1 MAKMAGKFVLLSEQ
15 LNRRTGR
22 RYSMYN
28 LNNRAMATKAEIDG
42 MIGDPG
48 WPMGY
53 VACCPEHGIS
63 KWFKS
68 STPAYYGTTRD
79 GFCDKCEAD
88 PKPVTAKPAGSSS
101 IDLEATAKA
110 LGVTAEDLTAAIAL
124 KTPATKSAAE
134 VPAAVEEGDKPTEH
148 VDAAAAIRGS
158 KK

>member
-22 RYSMYN
+22 RYTMYN

-53 VACCPEHGIS
+53 LACCPEHGVS

-79 GFCDKCEAD
+79 GFCDKCEMD
-88 PKPVTAKPAGSSS
+88 PNPVTAKPKTGG
-101 IDLEATAKA
+101 IDLEATAAA
-110 LGVTAEDLTAAIAL
+110 LGVTVEQLQAAIAL
-124 KTPATKSAAE
+124 KAPESKVIE
-134 VPAAVEEGDKPTEH
+134 PAAAVDPTKE
-148 VDAAAAIRGS
+148 VSPAAAIRGL